1 MLCAIELFVM
11 TAIFVVHT
19 SKGQFV
25 SFPQTSPRLD
35 MIYASISRLREPLLD
50 QDPAAY
56 PPLAF

>member
-11 TAIFVVHT
+11 MVKCVVHT
-19 SKGQFV
+19 FEGQLCLFLRQV
-25 SFPQTSPRLD
+25 SD
-35 MIYASISRLREPLLD
+35 WIMIYASISRLREPLLD